1 MLPFIHIGP
10 LQLGTYGIL
19 VATAAIV
26 AYFVLRADLRRRRL
40 PDISDTVVLVVT
52 LAGIVGA
59 KLYHVLE
66 TPSQLAADPVG
77 ELFSRAGFAW
87 AGSLIAGV
95 LALLWL
101 ARRFKIPVA
110 TMFDVVAPAA
120 ALGYAIGRIGCLI
133 SGDGDYG
140 IPTSLPW
147 GMSFPNGLV
156 PTTQRVHPTPIYE
169 FMVGVIIFWY
179 LWRLGARSLLRPR
192 PRGEVIGEY
201 FVWTGLARFLVEF
214 IRINPRSVFGVLS
227 NAQLIAL
234 LSIIAGLIILFSIRR
249 RFKGESQER
258 RIARHSSERGDAIQ
272 PEYHQATPECP
283 DPQQWKMYDSMT
295 AEVEVLEFLR
305 SLVTTLKPKLVVET
319 GTFMGIS
326 TLWIAEG
333 LKRNGAGKVITC
345 ETDPLV
351 YAKAQDR
358 IASSGLAEWIDSR
371 NQSSLEV
378 TVPAAIDMLFS
389 DSAIEVREQEV
400 RHFLPMISPQG
411 VILMHDASS
420 HLKTVRD
427 AALRLERE
435 GLISAILLP
444 TPRGLVLAQ
453 RVNGRR

>member
-1 MLPFIHIGP
+1 MWLAFVVEFFALREEILRRKLEIDPQTVIVWMVIA
-10 LQLGTYGIL
+10 GIL
-19 VATAAIV
+19 
-26 AYFVLRADLRRRRL
+26 
-40 PDISDTVVLVVT
+40 
-52 LAGIVGA
+52 GA
-59 KLYHVLE
+59 KLWHILD
-66 TPSQLAADPVG
+66 TPADWPT
-77 ELFSRAGFAW
+77 LDTLTSRAILGWFQSGFAW
-87 AGSLIAGV
+87 FGGFTAGIA
-95 LALLWL
+95 ALLYLGRKYRTGML
-101 ARRFKIPVA
+101 AMLEICS
-110 TMFDVVAPAA
+110 PAA
-120 ALGYAIGRIGCLI
+120 AIGYAVGRIGCLI

-140 IPTSLPW
+140 IPTNLPW
-147 GMSFPNGLV
+147 GMAFPNGLV

-169 FMVGVIIFWY
+169 FLVGVIIFWY

-234 LSIIAGLIILFSIRR
+234 LSIVAGLIILFSIRR

-295 AEVEVLEFLR
+295 AEVEVLEFLG

-358 IASSGLAEWIDSR
+358 IATSGLAEWIDSR
-371 NQSSLEV
+371 NQ
-378 TVPAAIDMLFS
+378 P
-389 DSAIEVREQEV
+389 
-400 RHFLPMISPQG
+400 
-411 VILMHDASS
+411 
-420 HLKTVRD
+420 
-427 AALRLERE
+427 
-435 GLISAILLP
+435 
-444 TPRGLVLAQ
+444 
-453 RVNGRR
+453 